1 MRKFLLIAASLVVAS
16 AVAVAQQHLN
26 SYEIP
31 VKGTLTVNGDVMLG
45 TSMLKE
51 GIYNYRCDREN
62 ISFADPNSG
71 KTVLKV
77 PCKGRELP
85 APSDV
90 TTMSIKTEP
99 TGKRVVTKLLL
110 KGSNIEHVFK

>member
-1 MRKFLLIAASLVVAS
+1 MRKFLLIVGSLLIVT
-16 AVAVAQQHLN
+16 AVAAAQHVN
-26 SYEIP
+26 STEVP
-31 VKGTLTVNGDVMLG
+31 VKGILTVNSDVMVG

-62 ISFADPNSG
+62 ITFVNPNSG

-85 APSDV
+85 AASEV
-90 TTMSIKTEP
+90 TTMSVNTDP
-99 TGKRVVTKLLL
+99 SGKKVVTQLLL
-110 KGSNIEHVFK
+110 KGSNIEHVFQ

>member
-1 MRKFLLIAASLVVAS
+1 MRKFLLIAVSLVVVS
-16 AVAVAQQHLN
+16 AVAAAQRHVN

-62 ISFADPNSG
+62 ITFVNPNSG

-77 PCKGRELP
+77 PCQGRELP
-85 APSDV
+85 APAET
-90 TTMSIKTEP
+90 TTMVVTKDAS
-99 TGKRVVTKLLL
+99 GKRLVTKLLL
-110 KGSNIEHVFK
+110 KGSNIEHVFR